1 MIEVMIKSLPAA
13 FEEFISMPQMDL
25 TIPQNTVAMFLVAL
39 NTFIQNK
46 KLGKAM
52 IDKLKGPVPLNAHDE
67 SFLRDRFWDKPYL
80 PMAYFNGATPQ
91 NNYTPTIPLTL
102 RIFDDDR
109 KNAQEGFI
117 RLFLETTGA
126 DAKRPITLRKKDDHW
141 YLWEYSS
148 VLMGVRL
155 PAKENPWG

>member
-1 MIEVMIKSLPAA
+1 MMEVRIETLPAT

-39 NTFIQNK
+39 DAFVKNK
-46 KLGKAM
+46 QLGKAM
-52 IDKLKGPVPLNAHDE
+52 IDQLKGPVQLSAYDE
-67 SFLRDRFWDKPYL
+67 SFLRDRFRDKPYL

-91 NNYTPTIPLTL
+91 NNYTPAMPLTL
-102 RIFDDDR
+102 RVFDDVR
-109 KNAQEGFI
+109 KDTQEGFV

-126 DAKRPITLRKKDDHW
+126 DAKRPITLRRKDDRW

-148 VLMGVRL
+148 ILTGIRL
-155 PAKENPWG
+155 PAKDNPWG